1 MDLAPSAGSN
11 GRGHGSVRSGSSP
24 ERALSLARVWTAVG
38 ILLLL
43 WFHPPSPDFP
53 IKRAMICAVAF
64 SVYSLILFFVLLWGD
79 RKWPK
84 RTRFWLHSADVGWAV
99 FFLLLTR
106 EPRAFILAFLYVLG
120 AAAQRWSPARLL
132 DTSAATGLLLS
143 LGLPAVYRLTN
154 VPRPSSA
161 SYLFWG
167 VFAFFAGGLVWHLAR
182 REAAQRSEAAAAA
195 AQRAHSRVAVELHDS
210 IVQSLFA
217 VECYIERIRS
227 NAEELSPSD
236 LNDLSNLQDLVHKT
250 SVKLRDIIWR
260 ERPLDLGSKSFVEY
274 VNTLVAEFE
283 QDTGIA
289 VRLNWDYGKISP
301 PSVGAGELVRILQEA
316 LLNIRKH
323 SGARNVSIDCGVKRN
338 WLRFWI
344 DDDGQGFDF
353 SGRLGMVEL
362 QSTAQ
367 GPFVIRERVSA
378 LGGEL
383 AVESKPGRGARLE
396 IALPKDAFV

>member
-1 MDLAPSAGSN
+1 M
-11 GRGHGSVRSGSSP
+11 
-24 ERALSLARVWTAVG
+24 
-38 ILLLL
+38 
-43 WFHPPSPDFP
+43 
-53 IKRAMICAVAF
+53 
-64 SVYSLILFFVLLWGD
+64 
-79 RKWPK
+79 
-84 RTRFWLHSADVGWAV
+84 
-99 FFLLLTR
+99 
-106 EPRAFILAFLYVLG
+106 
-120 AAAQRWSPARLL
+120 
-132 DTSAATGLLLS
+132 
-143 LGLPAVYRLTN
+143 
-154 VPRPSSA
+154 
-161 SYLFWG
+161 
-167 VFAFFAGGLVWHLAR
+167 
-182 REAAQRSEAAAAA
+182 
-195 AQRAHSRVAVELHDS
+195 
-210 IVQSLFA
+210 QSLFA

-323 SGARNVSIDCGVKRN
+323 SGARNVSIGCGVKRN